1 MFARQSERYEPY
13 QFHLPVPLHSPQ
25 NPKTNSHNTPIQK
38 IDGKIGL
45 DYASP
50 QEVLRVVRRLSL
62 NKIGGTI
69 KIQDGGKI
77 VECECP
83 GGNSFVLYG
92 GGGAHLHPH
101 PRHPIVVDDPL
112 NAFAYENSNPNQ
124 NSSEEDSED
133 SEDSDFVFC
142 LGVRY
147 VEFNVKFGLAER
159 IAKFYDEVFGCEA
172 GVVVDEKTTKSENKV
187 KVAVVNVDSGQ
198 SMLFR
203 ELKAGVEPLEYDG
216 HHVSVFVGNSFED
229 FNAVYNT
236 AEARGL
242 VWINERFSDKADTLE
257 KASEANQ
264 FRMRDFKDEEG
275 AFFRLE
281 HEVRC
286 VDHEMFPASRILEEE
301 EVGEL

>member
-50 QEVLRVVRRLSL
+50 EEVLRVVRRLSL

-147 VEFNVKFGLAER
+147 VEFNA
-159 IAKFYDEVFGCEA
+159 
-172 GVVVDEKTTKSENKV
+172 
-187 KVAVVNVDSGQ
+187 
-198 SMLFR
+198 
-203 ELKAGVEPLEYDG
+203 P
-216 HHVSVFVGNSFED
+216 
-229 FNAVYNT
+229 
-236 AEARGL
+236 
-242 VWINERFSDKADTLE
+242 
-257 KASEANQ
+257 
-264 FRMRDFKDEEG
+264 
-275 AFFRLE
+275 FF
-281 HEVRC
+281 
-286 VDHEMFPASRILEEE
+286 M
-301 EVGEL
+301 